1 MSERPARQVSTRGVR
16 PEGVSSGP
24 PVVAA
29 LWRAIDV
36 LRPIA
41 LGWAA
46 YGTSVRSGSMT
57 RPWLAW
63 AVLGILAAWTVVLLL
78 RRSRTPLVLGTEL
91 ALAVLAILATRLVD
105 TPDVIAAG
113 AKTVPGVWPAATVV
127 GWAVLRGWRG
137 GLFAAGVVAA
147 ADLLEVVEPTENTVN
162 NIILLLLLGGCVGY
176 CSDLSRE
183 GHAALQ
189 EAMQVQAE
197 VRERDRLART
207 VHDGVLQALSY
218 IHRRGTEMGG
228 EVRELATMAADQ
240 EGLLRTLV
248 SGASLPPLDRV
259 EGMVDVRGLLGR
271 YAEGTVQVVAPAD
284 AVMLERRVAEELAAA
299 VREVLDNVRRHAGD
313 GASAWVLIEDHDEH
327 VVVTVRD
334 DGVGVAPGR
343 FAEAAA
349 TGRMGV
355 ANSVRGRIRDLGGQA
370 VYDSRVGAGTTV
382 ELRLPRRGRS

>member
-1 MSERPARQVSTRGVR
+1 M
-16 PEGVSSGP
+16 SSGP

-63 AVLGILAAWTVVLLL
+63 AVLAVLAAWTVVLLL

-105 TPDVIAAG
+105 TPEVIAAG

-248 SGASLPPLDRV
+248 SGASLPPLDRAD
-259 EGMVDVRGLLGR
+259 GMVDVRGLLGR
-271 YAEGTVQVVAPAD
+271 YAEGTVQVAGPAD

-355 ANSVRGRIRDLGGQA
+355 ANSIHGRIRDLGGQA

-382 ELRLPRRGRS
+382 ELRLPRRGRP

>member
-1 MSERPARQVSTRGVR
+1 MA
-16 PEGVSSGP
+16 
-24 PVVAA
+24 
-29 LWRAIDV
+29 
-36 LRPIA
+36 
-41 LGWAA
+41 
-46 YGTSVRSGSMT
+46 

-78 RRSRTPLVLGTEL
+78 RRARTPLVLGTEL

-105 TPDVIAAG
+105 TPEVIAAG

-162 NIILLLLLGGCVGY
+162 NIILLFLLGGCVGY

-248 SGASLPPLDRV
+248 SGASLPPPDRV

-271 YAEGTVQVVAPAD
+271 YAEGTVQVAGPAD

-355 ANSVRGRIRDLGGQA
+355 ANSIHGRIRDLGGHA

-382 ELRLPRRGRS
+382 ELRLPKGGRP

>member
-1 MSERPARQVSTRGVR
+1 M
-16 PEGVSSGP
+16 
-24 PVVAA
+24 
-29 LWRAIDV
+29 
-36 LRPIA
+36 A

-46 YGTSVRSGSMT
+46 YGTSVRSATMT

-63 AVLGILAAWTVVLLL
+63 TVLGVLAAWTVVMLL
-78 RRSRTPLVLGTEL
+78 RRSRTLPVLGTEL
-91 ALAVLAILATRLVD
+91 ALAVVAILATRLVD
-105 TPDVIAAG
+105 TPEVIAAG

-127 GWAVLRGWRG
+127 AWAVLRGWRG
-137 GLFAAGVVAA
+137 GLFGAGVIAA
-147 ADLLEVVEPTENTVN
+147 ADLLEVVEPTENTIN

-176 CSDLSRE
+176 CADLSRE

-207 VHDGVLQALSY
+207 VHDGVLQTLSF
-218 IHRRGTEMGG
+218 IHRRGADMGG
-228 EVRELATMAADQ
+228 EVRELAAMAADQ
-240 EGLLRTLV
+240 ERLLRTLV
-248 SGASLPPLDRV
+248 SGVSTPALDRAV
-259 EGMVDVRGLLGR
+259 EGEVDVRGILGG
-271 YAEGTVQVVAPAD
+271 YAQGNVQVVAPAD

-299 VREVLDNVRRHAGD
+299 VHEVLHNVRRHAGD
-313 GASAWVLIEDHDEH
+313 GASAWVLIEDHGEH

-355 ANSVRGRIRDLGGQA
+355 ANSIHGRIRDLGGQA
-370 VYDSRVGAGTTV
+370 VYDSGVGAGTTV
-382 ELRLPRRGRS
+382 ELTLPRRGRP